1 MRKSELMRENE
12 ELRSEIAELKAR
24 VRATTNDYEIGMKN
38 PKELALHWLCYDFNA
53 SVSLTGHVL
62 DDYIQKLIAIQ
73 KLDGANDQ
81 CQCGKHKGDICPEN
95 RAE

>member
-12 ELRSEIAELKAR
+12 TLKEELAVLKAR
-24 VRATTNDYEIGMKN
+24 QRAIGKDFETGLKN

-53 SVSLTGHVL
+53 SVALTGHVL

-73 KLDGANDQ
+73 QLDSTHDQ
-81 CQCGKHKGDICPEN
+81 CQCGKHKGDICPQN

>member
-1 MRKSELMRENE
+1 MRKSELMRENG
-12 ELRSEIAELKAR
+12 ELRSEIVALKACE
-24 VRATTNDYEIGMKN
+24 RATTKDFEIGLKN
-38 PKELALHWLCYDFNA
+38 PKELALRWLCYDFNA
-53 SVSLTGHVL
+53 SVALTGHVL

-73 KLDGANDQ
+73 QLDGAHDQ